1 MTGPGHSRPMRS
13 KLREHVC
20 PLLPENGQIV
30 VGLELGN
37 VVANYPFEVAAIP
50 GSRRIHRDHFAFEL
64 RYGGTQVGL
73 VLLSASIE

>member
-1 MTGPGHSRPMRS
+1 MLS
-13 KLREHVC
+13 
-20 PLLPENGQIV
+20 
-30 VGLELGN
+30 
-37 VVANYPFEVAAIP
+37 EVRIAAIP